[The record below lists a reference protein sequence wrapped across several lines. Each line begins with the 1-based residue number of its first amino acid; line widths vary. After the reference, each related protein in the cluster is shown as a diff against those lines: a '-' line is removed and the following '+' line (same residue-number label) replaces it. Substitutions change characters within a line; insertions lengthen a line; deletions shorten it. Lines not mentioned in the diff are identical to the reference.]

1 MERLGKDPD
10 PATGPQI
17 GRDMNDIRNAL
28 LSHSAS
34 LVLGLSLG
42 SLLIG
47 CGAGSGSQPT
57 PDSEHVTGN
66 PAPETVELIASSL
79 GDELHSAGVES
90 ELAEWSWVRP
100 TAGGYRIEDSSLELR
115 SSPGTLWGGQNTLGN
130 IALRAT
136 PSQVFTVE
144 VTVDGEVS
152 QHAEQAGLVL
162 YSGDDDYLKLV
173 RELVGGQRVVIFAR
187 EAGGSAS
194 VVQSTPLGQN
204 AATLRLTVTS
214 DGVSAALRRD
224 SAGPWE
230 PAGQTTLPRSPVHVG
245 LFSHGGPSDRWA
257 TLSSFRLSP

>member
-1 MERLGKDPD
+1 
-10 PATGPQI
+10 
-17 GRDMNDIRNAL
+17 
-28 LSHSAS
+28 
-34 LVLGLSLG
+34 VLGLSLG

-47 CGAGSGSQPT
+47 CGSGSGSEPT
-57 PDSEHVTGN
+57 PESERFTGN
-66 PAPETVELIASSL
+66 PAPETVEIIAPSL
-79 GDELHSAGVES
+79 GDELHSAGFES
-90 ELAEWSWVRP
+90 ELVEWRWVRP
-100 TAGGYRIEDSSLELR
+100 KASGYRIAGASLELR
-115 SSPGTLWGGQNTLGN
+115 SSPGTLWGGQNSLGN

-136 PSQVFTVE
+136 PSPVFTVE

-194 VVQSTPLGQN
+194 VLQSTPLGQN
-204 AATLRLTVTS
+204 TATLRLTVTP
-214 DGVSAALRRD
+214 DTVSAALRRD

-230 PAGQTTLPRSPVHVG
+230 PAGQTTLPPSPINVG